1 MGKNTPERS
10 GTFAVRPF
18 ERLKKEIAKRTA
30 ATVSVA
36 PPPPPPPPPKNDP
49 QTDDEI
55 FRSAMSDVQEISEFR
70 RLPCPSPRR
79 VFAPVKSEYDNGALK
94 ILSEIASGDRPIDL
108 SDTQEYVEWT
118 NPAFRGDLTRQLHE
132 GRFSV
137 RGFLDL
143 HGCCIEDAEGE
154 VGAFL
159 VEAVKKG
166 LQCVKIIHGRG
177 LRSPRGPVLK
187 DRVTRLL
194 AGRHHRHVI
203 AYVTAR
209 QCDGGLGALY
219 VLLKTK

>member
-1 MGKNTPERS
+1 MGKNSRMRKS
-10 GTFAVRPF
+10 AAFSVRPF
-18 ERLKKEIAKRTA
+18 ERLKKEL
-30 ATVSVA
+30 ATKTVA
-36 PPPPPPPPPKNDP
+36 PPALPERSQPKDP
-49 QTDDEI
+49 QTDDDV
-55 FRSAMSDVQEISEFR
+55 FRDAMSDVQEISEYR
-70 RLPCPSPRR
+70 RLSCPPPRR
-79 VFAPVKSEYDNGALK
+79 FFAPLKSNGDDEALK
-94 ILSEIASGDRPIDL
+94 VLSEIAWGGRPIDL

-137 RGFLDL
+137 QGFLDL
-143 HGCCIEDAEGE
+143 HGCSIEDAEEEIGDY
-154 VGAFL
+154 L

-166 LQCVKIIHGRG
+166 LRCVKIIHGRG

-194 AGRHHRHVI
+194 AGRHHRIVI

-219 VLLKTK
+219 VLLKNR